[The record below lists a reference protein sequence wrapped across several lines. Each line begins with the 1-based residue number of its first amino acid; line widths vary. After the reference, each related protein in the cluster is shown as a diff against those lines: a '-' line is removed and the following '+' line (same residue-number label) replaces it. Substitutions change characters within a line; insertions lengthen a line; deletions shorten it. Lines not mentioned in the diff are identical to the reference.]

1 MKHRETMMEINGLS
15 SKPMSPC
22 LRLFIQSLL
31 AEHYAEIA
39 IEECLA
45 DDAIMRKAFAPS
57 APLGGRQQL
66 EVKENSMKTQS
77 IEDI

>member
-1 MKHRETMMEINGLS
+1 MTEINALS

-45 DDAIMRKAFAPS
+45 DDANREERFRARALH
-57 APLGGRQQL
+57 LGGRQQL
-66 EVKENSMKTQS
+66 QLKEN
-77 IEDI
+77 